1 MVALR
6 EIDASQVDDIQSA
19 VAEDGACIAL
29 NVLPLELCDALIADF
44 QPHLDHMPWGTDEL
58 GYRDNFYGQQTKRLH
73 GLFSK
78 SAHMQEVLTHPL
90 FLSLARRMFVEPR
103 ISNDIRLSNT
113 ELMVLS
119 KDQDVQEFHT
129 DGASWQRIQAAEKA
143 NGNEI
148 LISANCALTDFT
160 ETNGATR
167 VVPGSHLWDDDRAP
181 NDDEVCLAVMPKGSA
196 LIYTG
201 NAIHS
206 GGANT
211 EDEARFGL
219 YLGYIVSWLR
229 PLENQLVTNA
239 AGDITAL
246 SAEAQKLLDV
256 SEGGFTVFA

>member
-1 MVALR
+1 MVSLQQF
-6 EIDASQVDDIQSA
+6 DASQIDDIQAA

-29 NVLPLELCDALIADF
+29 NVLPHELCDALLADF
-44 QPHLDHMPWGTDEL
+44 QPHLDDMPWGTDEL

-78 SAHMQEVLTHPL
+78 SPNMQDVLTHPL
-90 FLSLARRMFVEPR
+90 FLTLAKRMFVEPR
-103 ISNDIRLSNT
+103 ISSDVRLSNT

-119 KDQDVQEFHT
+119 KDQDVQAFHT
-129 DGASWQRIQAAEKA
+129 DAASWRRAQMVEKA

-160 ETNGATR
+160 ATNGATR
-167 VVPGSHLWDDDRAP
+167 VVPGSHLWEEGRVP
-181 NDDEVCLAVMPKGSA
+181 KEEEICLAVMPKGSA
-196 LIYTG
+196 LIYSG
-201 NAIHS
+201 NAVHS

-211 EDEARFGL
+211 EDVTRVGL

-229 PLENQLVTNA
+229 PIENQLVTNTA
-239 AGDITAL
+239 DDILAL
-246 SAEAQKLLDV
+246 PEEARTLLDV